1 MPKKRGWGTGDP
13 SVRWHLFADPQV
25 NRLLLYN
32 SRVNNVI
39 IAVVIG
45 WQVVSVGKESEIRLP
60 SRTRGERA
68 IFFLPFD
75 FHRANYQ
82 RRLRC
87 AAAAHKWGH
96 TAIPHACV
104 YFVCYRQAHN
114 TPPSPPP
121 QKKASYTGALFK
133 RQRIDGNLW
142 QWRAGHSWV
151 SISPLS
157 LWTPGSTA
165 AQHNAPLSP
174 PAFTPVPRGEMD
186 KRERG
191 GKKWEEVVV
200 VVEEDKEEEG
210 WRGAIFK

>member
-1 MPKKRGWGTGDP
+1 M
-13 SVRWHLFADPQV
+13 
-25 NRLLLYN
+25 
-32 SRVNNVI
+32 
-39 IAVVIG
+39 VIG

-60 SRTRGERA
+60 SRTRGEQA
-68 IFFLPFD
+68 IFFSPLIFIGPIISAGCSAWPLRTSGATQPF
-75 FHRANYQ
+75 HM
-82 RRLRC
+82 
-87 AAAAHKWGH
+87 
-96 TAIPHACV
+96 HACISCV
-104 YFVCYRQAHN
+104 IAKRIIPPHPL
-114 TPPSPPP
+114 PPSNPPS
-121 QKKASYTGALFK
+121 KKASYTGALFK

-186 KRERG
+186 KRERE

-200 VVEEDKEEEG
+200 VEDKEEEG
-210 WRGAIFK
+210 GLYLSRCLTLCTHIHSGAVWENMALFLMWGSH